1 MKTPQT
7 STLPHPVPSP
17 IETIRYRIETKQPG
31 TIIESHLIRKV
42 VSTRGEKAIVI
53 VYVAF
58 ADKKE
63 FEKYI
68 EGHALVLGYSAEAQV
83 AGTDPKDW
91 TKP

>member
-1 MKTPQT
+1 MTPDRFQSRVAAIVTQT
-7 STLPHPVPSP
+7 
-17 IETIRYRIETKQPG
+17 
-31 TIIESHLIRKV
+31 
-42 VSTRGEKAIVI
+42 TRGEKAIVI